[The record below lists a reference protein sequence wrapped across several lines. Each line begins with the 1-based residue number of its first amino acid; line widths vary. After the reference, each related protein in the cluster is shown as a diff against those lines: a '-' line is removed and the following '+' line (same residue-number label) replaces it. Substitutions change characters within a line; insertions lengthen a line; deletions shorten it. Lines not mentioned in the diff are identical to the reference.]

1 MVITTFHQRSI
12 LEIWK
17 PEKVLIYYW
26 NCWSLSTKFM
36 NSVSWPSPFKE
47 PLWLVYCLNVDVID
61 CTEKFEHLMP
71 WKKVLVKDKIPPT
84 LTHLEVLLWLVYWL
98 AKVFLIGG
106 QVWWRSEPWA
116 ACARASW
123 CTLLTCSATSPW
135 SRDPV
140 RVRGNG
146 LPLLTD
152 TQVS

>member
-61 CTEKFEHLMP
+61 CTEKFEHFMP
-71 WKKVLVKDKIPPT
+71 RKVILKGKIPPYSHPWQRSCDWST
-84 LTHLEVLLWLVYWL
+84 DLQKCLWLVGRSD
-98 AKVFLIGG
+98 GG
-106 QVWWRSEPWA
+106 ASPELP
-116 ACARASW
+116 ARGSTGAPGW
-123 CTLLTCSATSPW
+123 PALLRAPGAGTLPQSGGM
-135 SRDPV
+135 V
-140 RVRGNG
+140 RPCW
-146 LPLLTD
+146 PLLRL
-152 TQVS
+152 V